1 MSQSIA
7 NEIQIESRERRPLRL
22 DDILM
27 NRWFLHTVS
36 VSLFLGLWYWT
47 VYMDVFGRGLCYPH
61 EVLQEIGNLM
71 TRRLA
76 GKGLWDHAWDS
87 TRRVFIG
94 FGIACALGIPLGFF
108 MGINKYF
115 NAFFNPIFNLIKP
128 MPPISWVSLS
138 ILWLGIGEEPK
149 IFIIAIGAFVPIV
162 LNAYNGIRLIDEEL
176 YDVVRMAGGGR
187 MKEIRGSLLPRRRA
201 VHLRRAANFPE
212 RGVELRARR
221 RTRQRP
227 LGPRFRHRAGHEL
240 GQGVHGHRRDAAH
253 RAHRLALFL
262 RHRLPRKEDLPVAP
276 GDHVA
281 PRRRERICHARS
293 QNPV

>member
-47 VYMDVFGRGLCYPH
+47 VYMGVFGRGLCYPH

-76 GKGLWDHAWDS
+76 GKGLW
-87 TRRVFIG
+87 
-94 FGIACALGIPLGFF
+94 
-108 MGINKYF
+108 
-115 NAFFNPIFNLIKP
+115 
-128 MPPISWVSLS
+128 VSLS

-149 IFIIAIGAFVPIV
+149 IFIITIGAFVPIV

-187 MKEIRGSLLPRRRA
+187 MKEIVEVSFPAA
-201 VHLRRAANFPE
+201 VPSIFAGCKFP
-212 RGVELRARR
+212 
-221 RTRQRP
+221 
-227 LGPRFRHRAGHEL
+227 
-240 GQGVHGHRRDAAH
+240 
-253 RAHRLALFL
+253 
-262 RHRLPRKEDLPVAP
+262 
-276 GDHVA
+276 
-281 PRRRERICHARS
+281 
-293 QNPV
+293 

>member
-47 VYMDVFGRGLCYPH
+47 VYMGVFGRGLCYPH

-94 FGIACALGIPLGFF
+94 FGIASASRWDSSWASTSISTRSSIP
-108 MGINKYF
+108 
-115 NAFFNPIFNLIKP
+115 
-128 MPPISWVSLS
+128 SS
-138 ILWLGIGEEPK
+138 
-149 IFIIAIGAFVPIV
+149 
-162 LNAYNGIRLIDEEL
+162 
-176 YDVVRMAGGGR
+176 
-187 MKEIRGSLLPRRRA
+187 
-201 VHLRRAANFPE
+201 
-212 RGVELRARR
+212 
-221 RTRQRP
+221 T
-227 LGPRFRHRAGHEL
+227 
-240 GQGVHGHRRDAAH
+240 
-253 RAHRLALFL
+253 
-262 RHRLPRKEDLPVAP
+262 
-276 GDHVA
+276 
-281 PRRRERICHARS
+281 
-293 QNPV
+293 

>member
-47 VYMDVFGRGLCYPH
+47 VYMGVFGRGLCYPH

-128 MPPISWVSLS
+128 MPPISWVPFPSCGS
-138 ILWLGIGEEPK
+138 
-149 IFIIAIGAFVPIV
+149 AS
-162 LNAYNGIRLIDEEL
+162 
-176 YDVVRMAGGGR
+176 VR
-187 MKEIRGSLLPRRRA
+187 SRRYSSS
-201 VHLRRAANFPE
+201 PS
-212 RGVELRARR
+212 
-221 RTRQRP
+221 
-227 LGPRFRHRAGHEL
+227 
-240 GQGVHGHRRDAAH
+240 
-253 RAHRLALFL
+253 
-262 RHRLPRKEDLPVAP
+262 
-276 GDHVA
+276 
-281 PRRRERICHARS
+281 ARS
-293 QNPV
+293 CPSCSTPTTASGSSTRNCMMWSAWRAEAA

>member
-47 VYMDVFGRGLCYPH
+47 VYMGVFGRGLCYPH

-149 IFIIAIGAFVPIV
+149 IFIITIGAFVPIV

-176 YDVVRMAGGGR
+176 YDVVRMAA
-187 MKEIRGSLLPRRRA
+187 E
-201 VHLRRAANFPE
+201 AA
-212 RGVELRARR
+212 
-221 RTRQRP
+221 
-227 LGPRFRHRAGHEL
+227 
-240 GQGVHGHRRDAAH
+240 
-253 RAHRLALFL
+253 
-262 RHRLPRKEDLPVAP
+262 
-276 GDHVA
+276 
-281 PRRRERICHARS
+281 
-293 QNPV
+293 

>member
-47 VYMDVFGRGLCYPH
+47 VYMGVFGRGLCYPH

-187 MKEIRGSLLPRRRA
+187 MKEIVEVSFPAAVPSIFAGLQISLSGAWSCVL
-201 VHLRRAANFPE
+201 AA
-212 RGVELRARR
+212 EL
-221 RTRQRP
+221 
-227 LGPRFRHRAGHEL
+227 
-240 GQGVHGHRRDAAH
+240 VS
-253 RAHRLALFL
+253 
-262 RHRLPRKEDLPVAP
+262 
-276 GDHVA
+276 
-281 PRRRERICHARS
+281 ARS
-293 QNPV
+293 GLGFVIVQDRKSVV

>member
-47 VYMDVFGRGLCYPH
+47 VYMGVFGRGLCYPH

-149 IFIIAIGAFVPIV
+149 IFIIGSGSPGSIG
-162 LNAYNGIRLIDEEL
+162 
-176 YDVVRMAGGGR
+176 
-187 MKEIRGSLLPRRRA
+187 K
-201 VHLRRAANFPE
+201 AA
-212 RGVELRARR
+212 
-221 RTRQRP
+221 
-227 LGPRFRHRAGHEL
+227 
-240 GQGVHGHRRDAAH
+240 
-253 RAHRLALFL
+253 
-262 RHRLPRKEDLPVAP
+262 
-276 GDHVA
+276 
-281 PRRRERICHARS
+281 
-293 QNPV
+293 